1 MPTAAHR
8 SSLIAHRLLFAV
20 MITAAGSASA
30 ADTQRDRLVAEGQRV
45 YARYC
50 VGCHGE
56 TGNGKGPA
64 ARLLVVKP
72 RDFTSGVFKFRSTP
86 TGTLPTD
93 EDLYRTLTRGV
104 YRTSMPDWGLLAE
117 RERLALVQYIK
128 TFYPQWDTQGAG
140 PVVQVTDPPEGF
152 GSAAAIARGQQL
164 YDLLECWKCHGK
176 EGRGDGPSADSLD
189 PDVWGNPQ
197 RPFDFTS
204 GRLKGGPT
212 VKDIYRT
219 FMTGLN
225 GTAMPS
231 YADIFGEPDGE
242 NILEGDAWNLVS
254 FIVSLR
260 RNAPASTV
268 QLHRT
273 STKPTG
279 AQ

>member
-1 MPTAAHR
+1 
-8 SSLIAHRLLFAV
+8 
-20 MITAAGSASA
+20 
-30 ADTQRDRLVAEGQRV
+30 
-45 YARYC
+45 
-50 VGCHGE
+50 
-56 TGNGKGPA
+56 
-64 ARLLVVKP
+64 LLVVQP

-117 RERLALVQYIK
+117 RERLAVVQYIK
-128 TFYPQWDTQGAG
+128 TFYPNGTPGSR
-140 PVVQVTDPPEGF
+140 PRHPRPEPP
-152 GSAAAIARGQQL
+152 AASPPPPLSRGQQL

-176 EGRGDGPSADSLD
+176 RPRRWAVRGLARADI
-189 PDVWGNPQ
+189 WGNPAA
-197 RPFDFTS
+197 S
-204 GRLKGGPT
+204 GFHRWSLKSGPT

-260 RNAPASTV
+260 RSAPPSAV

-273 STKPTG
+273 SSKPTG
-279 AQ
+279 AP